1 MTTYIIRRLLESVL
15 VLLGAVAITFIITRA
30 TGDPARLM
38 LSDGATAEQLA
49 DFRRDYGLDQPI
61 PVQFARYINDCLHGD
76 LGNSIRHSLPVTSLI
91 LDKLPNTLK
100 LTFAALLISILLSFP
115 IGIFVA
121 LHRNTIADSAGT
133 IFALN
138 GQAMP
143 SFWVGLMLSFVFGV
157 KLRWLPISGAES
169 WRHLILPAAT
179 LGFYLTGRLTRLI
192 RSSMLEVLG
201 KEYIR
206 TARSKGLLE
215 KVVIWKHALR
225 NAAIPVITY
234 IGLIFADLLGG
245 AMVIETVFAW
255 PGIGRLVINA
265 VLQRDFPLVQGVVL
279 FSALIFVIVNLIVD
293 ILYTVLD
300 PRITYK

>member
-1 MTTYIIRRLLESVL
+1 MTNYIIRRVLQSIL

-49 DFRRDYGLDQPI
+49 DFRKEYGLDK
-61 PVQFARYINDCLHGD
+61 PVYIQFVNYMIQVAQGD
-76 LGNSIRHSLPVTSLI
+76 LGKSIRHGISVTTLI
-91 LDKLPNTLK
+91 QDKLPNTLK
-100 LTFAALLISILLSFP
+100 LTFAAMLFSFVMSFP

-121 LHRNTIADSAGT
+121 LKRNTVWDMMGT
-133 IFALN
+133 TFALI
-138 GQAMP
+138 GQATP
-143 SFWVGLMLSFVFGV
+143 SFWTGLMLVLVFGV
-157 KLRWLPISGAES
+157 TLRWLPISGS
-169 WRHLILPAAT
+169 NTPLHLVLPAFT
-179 LGFYLTGRLTRLI
+179 LGYYLTGRMTRLI
-192 RSSMLEVLG
+192 RSGMLEVLG

-215 KVVIWKHALR
+215 GVVVWKHALR
-225 NAAIPVITY
+225 NAAIPVVTY
-234 IGLIFADLLGG
+234 IGLTFADLLGG

-255 PGIGRLVINA
+255 PGVGRLVINA

-279 FSALIFVIVNLIVD
+279 FSAAIFVIVNLIVD
-293 ILYTVLD
+293 VIYTVLD

>member
-1 MTTYIIRRLLESVL
+1 MTTYIIRRLLESIL
-15 VLLGAVAITFIITRA
+15 VLLGAVAITFVITRA

-49 DFRRDYGLDQPI
+49 DFRRDFGLDKPI
-61 PVQFARYINDCLHGD
+61 PVQFVRYINDCLHGD
-76 LGNSIRHSLPVTSLI
+76 LGKSIRHGLPVTQLI
-91 LDKLPNTLK
+91 IDKLPNTLK
-100 LTFAALLISILLSFP
+100 LTFAAMLISLLLSFP
-115 IGIFVA
+115 IGVFVA
-121 LHRNTIADSAGT
+121 LHRNTFADSAGT

-143 SFWVGLMLSFVFGV
+143 SFWVGLMLSFIFGV
-157 KLRWLPISGAES
+157 KLRWLPISGADT
-169 WRHLILPAAT
+169 RMHLILPAVT

-192 RSSMLEVLG
+192 RSSMLEVLE

-206 TARSKGLLE
+206 TARSKGILE

-225 NAAIPVITY
+225 NASIPVVTY

-255 PGIGRLVINA
+255 PGVGRLVINA

-279 FSALIFVIVNLIVD
+279 FSALIFVIVNLLVD
-293 ILYTVLD
+293 ILYTILD

>member
-1 MTTYIIRRLLESVL
+1 
-15 VLLGAVAITFIITRA
+15 LGAVAITFVITRA

-49 DFRRDYGLDQPI
+49 DFRRDFGLDKPI
-61 PVQFARYINDCLHGD
+61 PVQFVRYINDCLHGD
-76 LGNSIRHSLPVTSLI
+76 LGKSIRHGLPVTQLI
-91 LDKLPNTLK
+91 IDKLPNTLK
-100 LTFAALLISILLSFP
+100 LTFAAMLISLLLSFP
-115 IGIFVA
+115 IGVFVA
-121 LHRNTIADSAGT
+121 LHRNTFADSAGT

-143 SFWVGLMLSFVFGV
+143 SFWVGLMLSFIFGV
-157 KLRWLPISGAES
+157 KLRWLPISGADT
-169 WRHLILPAAT
+169 RMHLILPAVT

-192 RSSMLEVLG
+192 RSSMLEVLE

-206 TARSKGLLE
+206 TARSKGILE

-225 NAAIPVITY
+225 NASIPVVTY

-255 PGIGRLVINA
+255 PGVGRLVINA

-279 FSALIFVIVNLIVD
+279 FSALIFVIVNLLVD
-293 ILYTVLD
+293 ILYTILD

>member
-1 MTTYIIRRLLESVL
+1 MTTYIIRRLLESIL
-15 VLLGAVAITFIITRA
+15 VLLGAVAITFVITRA

-49 DFRRDYGLDQPI
+49 DFRRDFGLDKPI
-61 PVQFARYINDCLHGD
+61 PVQFVRYINDCLHGD
-76 LGNSIRHSLPVTSLI
+76 LGKSIRHGLPVTQLI
-91 LDKLPNTLK
+91 IDKLPNTLK
-100 LTFAALLISILLSFP
+100 LTFAAMLISLLLSFP
-115 IGIFVA
+115 IGVFVA
-121 LHRNTIADSAGT
+121 LHRNTFADSAGT

-143 SFWVGLMLSFVFGV
+143 SFWVGLMLSFIFGV
-157 KLRWLPISGAES
+157 KLRWLPISGS
-169 WRHLILPAAT
+169 DTRMHLILPAVT

-192 RSSMLEVLG
+192 RSSMLEVLE

-206 TARSKGLLE
+206 TARSKGILE

-225 NAAIPVITY
+225 NASIPVVTY

-255 PGIGRLVINA
+255 PGVGRLVINA

-279 FSALIFVIVNLIVD
+279 FSALIFVIVNLLVD
-293 ILYTVLD
+293 ILYTILD

>member
-1 MTTYIIRRLLESVL
+1 MTTYIIRRIFQSIL

-38 LSDGATAEQLA
+38 LSDGATAAQLA
-49 DFRRDYGLDQPI
+49 DFRKEFGLDKPVY
-61 PVQFARYINDCLHGD
+61 VQFANYIVQVAQGD
-76 LGNSIRHSLPVTSLI
+76 LGKSIRHGSSVSKLI
-91 LDKLPNTLK
+91 TDKLPNTLK
-100 LTFAALLISILLSFP
+100 LTFAAMAISLLISFP
-115 IGIFVA
+115 LGIFVA
-121 LHRNTIADSAGT
+121 LKRNSYWDMFGT
-133 IFALN
+133 AFSLL

-143 SFWVGLMLSFVFGV
+143 TFWTGLMLVLIFGV
-157 KLRWLPISGAES
+157 TLRVLPISGS
-169 WRHLILPAAT
+169 DTPKHLILPAVT

-192 RSSMLEVLG
+192 RSGMLEILG

-206 TARSKGLLE
+206 TARSKGLFE
-215 KVVIWKHALR
+215 NTVVWKHALR
-225 NAAIPVITY
+225 NAAIPVVTY

-255 PGIGRLVINA
+255 PGIGRLVITA

-279 FSALIFVIVNLIVD
+279 FSAVIFVAVNLMVD
-293 ILYTVLD
+293 LIYTVLD

>member
-1 MTTYIIRRLLESVL
+1 MTTYIIRRLLESIL
-15 VLLGAVAITFIITRA
+15 VLIGAVAITFIITRA

-38 LSDGATAEQLA
+38 LSDGATLEQLA

-61 PVQFARYINDCLHGD
+61 PVQFVRYIKDCLRGD
-76 LGNSIRHSLPVTSLI
+76 LGKSIRHSLPVTSLI
-91 LDKLPNTLK
+91 VDKLPNTLK
-100 LTFAALLISILLSFP
+100 LTFAAMFISLLLSFP

-157 KLRWLPISGAES
+157 KLRWLPISGADT
-169 WRHLILPAAT
+169 WKHLVLPAVT

-225 NAAIPVITY
+225 NASIPVITY

-255 PGIGRLVINA
+255 PGVGRLVINA

-279 FSALIFVIVNLIVD
+279 FSALIFVVVNLLVD
-293 ILYTVLD
+293 VLYTILD